1 MPLKQIRLDAEVV
14 RLAEAHKPH
23 LLETSQFIGLVVQK
37 ALTGVDPLSTLGKPT
52 AGPAEVLPL
61 KGFNK
66 EKDVDFSLRAE
77 EAHVPTTAIKSPSKA
92 TKEIP
97 GNLFGHED
105 LIRAYWKAKPKT
117 KTEAAW
123 KLLMTELTKLQDAHG
138 DSVVRT
144 QLEQAE
150 ANRWQ
155 GITLANYER
164 FGLPR
169 SNTHQQASTV
179 DWAAVEAVGSMF

>member
-37 ALTGVDPLSTLGKPT
+37 ALTGVDPLSTLGKPNDN
-52 AGPAEVLPL
+52 EVLPL
-61 KGFNK
+61 KAVNK

-77 EAHVPTTAIKSPSKA
+77 EAHVPAAAIKSPPKA

-123 KLLMTELTKLQDAHG
+123 KLLMTELTKLQDTHG
-138 DSVVRT
+138 DSVVRS